1 MIWLVSKTL
10 SYGLLPNCVKPFNR
24 LWISDFGLRIR
35 ACSKIGSR
43 RRGDSVWLPL
53 RHVNLHGFSVTGEA
67 NRTRGSSLG
76 AHASSVPCQIQQSHY
91 LSHYPKS
98 AIRNPKSAIRNRQS
112 EIRNRC
118 ILAILS
124 AFLLCGLCI

>member
-35 ACSKIGSR
+35 ACGKIGSR

-53 RHVNLHGFSVTGEA
+53 RHVNLHSFSVTGEA
-67 NRTRGSSLG
+67 NRKRALPGG
-76 AHASSVPCQIQQSHY
+76 VPNSTITFSE

-98 AIRNPKSAIRNRQS
+98 EIRNPTS
-112 EIRNRC
+112 EIVAFCLFFRHFC
-118 ILAILS
+118 S
-124 AFLLCGLCI
+124 AVFASHRFS